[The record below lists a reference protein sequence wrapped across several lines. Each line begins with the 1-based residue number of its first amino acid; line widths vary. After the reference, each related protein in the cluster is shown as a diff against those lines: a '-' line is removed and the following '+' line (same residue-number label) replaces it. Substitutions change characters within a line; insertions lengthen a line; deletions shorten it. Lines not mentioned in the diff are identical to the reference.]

1 MHAAGAQLEV
11 ALELRGITKRYPGTV
26 ANDAIDF
33 DLRRG
38 EVHALLGEN
47 GAGKTTLMS
56 ILSGSVAADD
66 GEILLAGTPTEVGSP
81 KRAIELGIGMVHQHF
96 MLVDVMTVAENIAL
110 GAEPRRRGVL
120 VDTGRAADHVR
131 ELSRRFG
138 LAVDPDE
145 RIEDLSVGR
154 QQRVEILRALDRGA
168 AILILDEPT
177 AVLAAQEARDL
188 FRILR
193 ELTAQGTS
201 VVFISHKLDE
211 VLAIADRVTV
221 LRRGR
226 NVATVRA
233 AETTAAELA
242 RLMVGREVSLRPAKP
257 APRVAG
263 DAALEVRDLH
273 VRDDRDLAAVAGV
286 SLTVRGGEIV
296 GLAGVDGNGQP
307 ELVEAISG
315 LRRPESGT
323 VRIAGRDMTGAGSR
337 AIFDAGLAY
346 IAEDRHRRGLVLP
359 FTLTENLSL
368 RAYRRAPASRFGFL
382 SRRSMAGRAR
392 SLLREYDVRG
402 GRADTAAASLSGGNQ
417 QKLVVAREL
426 AADPQVLIAAQPTRG
441 VDVGATEFFHRRLLE
456 QRAAGRAVLLVS
468 FELDEI
474 LGLADRILV
483 IYEGR
488 IAGEL
493 GPDASEDEIGLLM
506 AGRTIAGRSAA

>member
-1 MHAAGAQLEV
+1 
-11 ALELRGITKRYPGTV
+11 
-26 ANDAIDF
+26 
-33 DLRRG
+33 
-38 EVHALLGEN
+38 
-47 GAGKTTLMS
+47 
-56 ILSGSVAADD
+56 
-66 GEILLAGTPTEVGSP
+66 
-81 KRAIELGIGMVHQHF
+81 
-96 MLVDVMTVAENIAL
+96 
-110 GAEPRRRGVL
+110 
-120 VDTGRAADHVR
+120 
-131 ELSRRFG
+131 
-138 LAVDPDE
+138 
-145 RIEDLSVGR
+145 
-154 QQRVEILRALDRGA
+154 
-168 AILILDEPT
+168 
-177 AVLAAQEARDL
+177 
-188 FRILR
+188 
-193 ELTAQGTS
+193 
-201 VVFISHKLDE
+201 
-211 VLAIADRVTV
+211 
-221 LRRGR
+221 
-226 NVATVRA
+226 
-233 AETTAAELA
+233 
-242 RLMVGREVSLRPAKP
+242 
-257 APRVAG
+257 
-263 DAALEVRDLH
+263 
-273 VRDDRDLAAVAGV
+273 VAGV

-296 GLAGVDGNGQP
+296 GLAGVDGNGQA

-323 VRIAGRDMTGAGSR
+323 VRIAGRNMTGAGSR